1 MGSASI
7 RMSFAGIVN
16 VGWRRA
22 RAPENVDIEL
32 VVVESSGRAYERL
45 DAQIRVANKIDMDV
59 KGKPAPN
66 LKQTQRPQQLAMTGG
81 YGRKRRGPNLF
92 ITSSYSTNIYMFSNY
107 RMYNK

>member
-1 MGSASI
+1 
-7 RMSFAGIVN
+7 MSFAGIVN

-32 VVVESSGRAYERL
+32 VVVENSGRAYERL

-66 LKQTQRPQQLAMTGG
+66 SKQTQRPQQLA
-81 YGRKRRGPNLF
+81 
-92 ITSSYSTNIYMFSNY
+92 ITKGLNIYSMSGQFHGAY
-107 RMYNK
+107 RTRERED